1 MFSFVRN
8 KLGLVLGFFLILFP
22 FFLQDVKADE
32 AYYKTYNVNVD
43 IAKDSTYVVSEDI
56 TVFFSGTYR
65 KVFRGITLQDNET
78 EALCANS
85 NSIQCGGFDYL
96 EFLGFYDQEG
106 NKVPDDQYTMEDVYE
121 NGENRLKVTWNFAP
135 EGRVFN
141 SEDFNYTIK
150 YKVYGGLGLFND
162 YDLFYW
168 DMLPPERPTSIQEST
183 FTINFPEGT
192 VINSDDLRVL
202 SSTAFTYIDHDVIST
217 NNPVIIKARNIAAS
231 QDVTLALKFP
241 KQTIIPPGSLKLDT
255 DPSSVNLT
263 INGVSIDSVSGKIGG
278 IPAGKVDLK
287 IAAAGYLDQEMQFE
301 LSSGEEK
308 LIQVNL
314 EQDPVQKVLMIAL
327 ILCSI
332 CSCLVLPAS
341 IFLIYLNWYRVG
353 RDAKYRTTIVPVYD
367 APEGIKPYL
376 LGALKDEKVDMV
388 DITATIIDLATRG
401 YIKIREFE
409 TGKILGFGGE
419 KDYEL
424 IKQKDFTNLEPNEKK
439 IIEAIFDYKE
449 RVIVSSDLKYKF
461 YTKVPGI
468 NSAIDQEMVDKG
480 YFKKSPA
487 SVRNTYIGI
496 GSGLLILSITVLPIL
511 GAFLIVV
518 PPLLILLID
527 AFFIAIVLLIVAP
540 HMPAKTTEGSK
551 LLNKILGFR
560 MYLYTAERFRVQDLT
575 PETFE
580 RFLPYAMVFNI
591 EKQWAE
597 RFKDIYKVNP
607 NWYESSSL
615 DTFNTIYMIN
625 SLSRFSTVTAQA
637 LTYSPNTSSGSSGR
651 GFSGGGWSGGGGFG
665 GSFGGGGGG
674 GGSSGWG

>member
-8 KLGLVLGFFLILFP
+8 KLGLVLGLFLILFP
-22 FFLQDVKADE
+22 FFTQTVKADE

-43 IAKDSTYVVSEDI
+43 IASDSTFIVSEDI

-65 KVFRGITLQDNET
+65 KVFRGLTLRDNET

-85 NSIQCGGFDYL
+85 NSIQCGGFEYV
-96 EFLGFYDQEG
+96 EFLGFYDETG
-106 NKVPDDQYTMEDVYE
+106 DRVPDDQYTIENVYE
-121 NGENRLKVTWNFAP
+121 SGEERLKVTWNFAP
-135 EGRVFN
+135 DGRVFN
-141 SEDFNYTIK
+141 SEDFKYTIK

-168 DMLPPERPTSIQEST
+168 DMLPPERPTSILEST

-192 VINSDDLRVL
+192 VITPEDLRVL
-202 SSTAFTYIDHDVIST
+202 SNTAFTFIDHDVVSAT
-217 NNPVIIKARNIAAS
+217 NPVKVNARNIAVS
-231 QDVTLALKFP
+231 QDITLALKFP
-241 KQTIIPPGSLKLDT
+241 KGTITPPGSLKLDT
-255 DPSSVNLT
+255 HPSTLNLT
-263 INGVSIDSVSGKIGG
+263 INGVSIEGVSGSIGG
-278 IPAGKVDLK
+278 IPAGPVELNLS
-287 IAAAGYLDQEMQFE
+287 AAGYLDQKMQFQ
-301 LSSGEEK
+301 LNTAEEK
-308 LIQVNL
+308 LIQVSL
-314 EQDPVQKVLMIAL
+314 EQDPVQKILMIAL

-341 IFLIYLNWYRVG
+341 IFFIYLNWYRVG
-353 RDAKYRTTIVPVYD
+353 RDPKYRSTIVPIYD
-367 APEGIKPYL
+367 APQGIKPYL
-376 LGALKDEKVDMV
+376 LGSLKDEKVDMV
-388 DITATIIDLATRG
+388 DITATMIDLARRG
-401 YIKIREFE
+401 YLKIREFE

-424 IKQKDFTNLEPNEKK
+424 IKQKEFGDLERNEKR

-449 RVIVSSDLKYKF
+449 RVVVSSDLKYKF

-468 NSAIDQEMVDKG
+468 NSSIDEEMVEKG

-487 SVRNTYIGI
+487 SVRNAYIGI
-496 GSGLLILSITVLPIL
+496 GSGLLILTITVLPIL
-511 GAFLIVV
+511 GAFLLVV
-518 PPLLILLID
+518 PPVFILLID
-527 AFFIAIVLLIVAP
+527 AFFISIVLLIAAP
-540 HMPAKTTEGSK
+540 HMPAKTLEGAK
-551 LLNKILGFR
+551 MLNQILGFR
-560 MYLYTAERFRVQDLT
+560 MYLNTAERFRVQDLT

-580 RFLPYAMVFNI
+580 KFLPYAMVFNI

-607 NWYESSSL
+607 NWYESGSL

-625 SLSRFSTVTAQA
+625 SLSNFSTVTAQA
-637 LTYSPNTSSGSSGR
+637 LTYSPSSSSGSSGR